1 MGQKLLNLV
10 SGVKSRI
17 GEEIGFP
24 IPQFILI
31 GKQSVGKSRVTEVL
45 AGETFNFVSGTLGSR
60 RPTILEFRHS
70 NSETGQWSIMVDG
83 AWKKCS
89 VDEVH
94 QRVTQAHE
102 SLGMTVTTDA
112 VNLRLESPNCVDIQI
127 IDLPG
132 FRDFALDAARQELN
146 TQIDR
151 LVTGFMNDTRNIM
164 ICVEEAGDAAN
175 AATLARCKKIDPDFK
190 RTILVRNKL
199 DKAYKS
205 LNSQNVNQWIQGY
218 GDLPEN
224 LMKFAISCPH
234 FSGPTPPK
242 PFVQMR
248 DEASTTD
255 VETLKK
261 CGASNNLLKL
271 VGFHNFEAYTASEIE
286 RVFGNAVRPCMEWIQ
301 RKVNDLDKDAQELNR
316 ELSNTDPTVL
326 IHTIQATGAMFA
338 SAASP
343 VMGGHL
349 AVHNRRVTLEQE
361 LLDFAD
367 WCEVTGEEIELRPSE
382 DFACVEDYIDFLRLE
397 CKVPSFEVELNG
409 GAQYKRLKYECEVYF
424 RFADIGSEV
433 SPNEVAR
440 AAGGGKDWLTTV
452 TKLCGH
458 KGVDTMKVKVNYVKL
473 RLQYFFMSHK
483 AVLQEFMATLQ
494 GSAEEHLFS
503 NQFTTMFPILR
514 DNDIARNLI
523 FQKFDDV
530 VMKCGKNFE
539 HLLHYSIEA
548 LFAKPDIATKE
559 SSVTFSPDDS
569 ALEDMTLP
577 SHADTVQRVKEE
589 RQDRKR
595 GQMTM
600 KHMTRQIEENSAED
614 DQVDRVQ
621 AMLIMIF
628 KVLRNRLADQLELMA
643 ESFFLL
649 PMLRLLEAE
658 MHDIELDE
666 KSKAEFAIR
675 REHLS
680 IDKRRLQEKL
690 DNFKWALNE
699 VEMFHASMEQAPRK
713 LTST

>member
-1 MGQKLLNLV
+1 MALHRSPTGGQANMGQKLLNLV

-31 GKQSVGKSRVTEVL
+31 GKQSVGKSRVTEAL

-60 RPTILEFRHS
+60 RPTILEFRHTS
-70 NSETGQWSIMVDG
+70 SEKSTWSILVDG
-83 AWKKCS
+83 VWKRS
-89 VDEVH
+89 TVDEVH

-102 SLGMTVTTDA
+102 SLGMSVTTEP

-132 FRDFALDAARQELN
+132 FRDFALDDARQALN
-146 TQIDR
+146 SQIER
-151 LVTGFMNDTRNIM
+151 LVTGFMNDSRNIM

-175 AATLARCKKIDPDFK
+175 AATLARCKKIDPEFK

-205 LNSQNVNQWIQGY
+205 LNHQNVNQWLQGY

-234 FSGPTPPK
+234 FTGPTPPK
-242 PFVQMR
+242 PFNMLR
-248 DEASTTD
+248 DEASERD
-255 VETLKK
+255 QEELKR
-261 CGASNNLLKL
+261 CGAAENLLKL
-271 VGFHNFEAYTASEIE
+271 VGFHQFESYTALEIE
-286 RVFGNAVRPCMEWIQ
+286 RVFGNAVQPCLEWIQ
-301 RKVNDLDKDAQELNR
+301 RMVEELDKDTDKLNR
-316 ELSNTDPTVL
+316 ELENTDPAVL
-326 IHTIQATGAMFA
+326 LHTIQTTGAMFA
-338 SAASP
+338 NAATP

-349 AVHNRRVTLEQE
+349 GVHSKRVTLEQE
-361 LLDFAD
+361 LLEFAE
-367 WCEVTGEEIELRPSE
+367 WCEVSGYEIDGRPSE
-382 DFACVEDYIDFLRLE
+382 DFACIEDYIDFLRLE

-433 SPNEVAR
+433 SPNEVAN
-440 AAGGGKDWLTTV
+440 AAGDGKDWMKTV
-452 TKLCGH
+452 TKLCGQ
-458 KGVDTMKVKVNYVKL
+458 KGILTVVGKVKYVSL
-473 RLQYFFMSHK
+473 RLQYFFKSQK

-514 DNDIARNLI
+514 DNDIARELI
-523 FQKFDDV
+523 FSKFDEV
-530 VMKCGKNFE
+530 VSGCGKNFE
-539 HLLHYSIEA
+539 HLFGYSIEA
-548 LFAKPDIATKE
+548 LFQKPDIATKE
-559 SSVTFSPDDS
+559 SSLTFSPDDS
-569 ALEDMTLP
+569 SLEDMTLP
-577 SHADTVQRVKEE
+577 SHADTVQRIKEE
-589 RQDRKR
+589 RTERKR
-595 GQMTM
+595 GMMTIYQMTR
-600 KHMTRQIEENSAED
+600 KIEENSDGD

-649 PMLRLLEAE
+649 PMLHLLEQQMCE
-658 MHDIELDE
+658 IELDE
-666 KSKAEFAIR
+666 KRKAEFAMLR
-675 REHLS
+675 DLLL
-680 IDKRRLQEKL
+680 IDQRKLQKKV
-690 DNFKWALNE
+690 DDFKWAL
-699 VEMFHASMEQAPRK
+699 
-713 LTST
+713 